1 MLPDT
6 GNSRTHIL
14 MSAFHAMLEN
24 FVLKTWLDFN
34 YHDPSMPVSTLLQN
48 NSHIKHEGNVL
59 LFTDWITG
67 RILYVKNIKGPSVFV
82 TFQDIIM

>member
-6 GNSRTHIL
+6 GNSRTQIL
-14 MSAFHAMLEN
+14 MSAYHAILEN
-24 FVLKTWLDFN
+24 SVLKMWLDFN

-48 NSHIKHEGNVL
+48 NSHIKHQGNVL

-67 RILYVKNIKGPSVFV
+67 KILNVKDHVWY
-82 TFQDIIM
+82 